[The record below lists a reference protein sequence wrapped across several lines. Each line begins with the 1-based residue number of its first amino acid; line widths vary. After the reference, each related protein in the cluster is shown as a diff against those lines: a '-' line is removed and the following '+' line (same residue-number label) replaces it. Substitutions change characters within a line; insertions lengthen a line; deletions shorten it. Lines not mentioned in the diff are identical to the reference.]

1 MEIEIKLKS
10 YEGPLDLLLSLISK
24 EKIDIYDIPINH
36 ITKQYME
43 YIYNME
49 KLDLQ
54 IASDFILMAATLLE
68 IKSKMLLPKNMF
80 SDDED
85 DEDPREELVKRLL
98 EYKKYKD
105 AANLLKDFEKYE
117 SKAYYKPREDLSY
130 LVEDLSL
137 DKIDLTE
144 LLASI
149 KNIISSRKVEIE
161 DNDRKEIR
169 RDKYNIKQC
178 SGNIISKLREK
189 KQILFTELLSDS
201 VCNNEIVTYF
211 LSILELIRVN
221 IITVDQ
227 ANNFSDILI
236 IRKEGDK

>member
-1 MEIEIKLKS
+1 MDIEIKLKS

-36 ITKQYME
+36 ITKQYMD

-80 SDDED
+80 SDDEGE
-85 DEDPREELVKRLL
+85 EDPREELVKRLL

-137 DKIDLTE
+137 EKIDLTE

-161 DNDRKEIR
+161 DNERKEIR

-178 SGNIISKLREK
+178 SGNIISKLTEK
-189 KQILFTELLSDS
+189 KQVLFTELLSDS

-227 ANNFSDILI
+227 ADNFSDILI

>member
-1 MEIEIKLKS
+1 MDIEIKLKS

-80 SDDED
+80 SDDEGE
-85 DEDPREELVKRLL
+85 EDPREELVKRLL

-137 DKIDLTE
+137 EKIDLTE

-161 DNDRKEIR
+161 DNERKEIR

-178 SGNIISKLREK
+178 SGNIISKLTEK
-189 KQILFTELLSDS
+189 KQVLFTELLSDS

-221 IITVDQ
+221 VITVDQ
-227 ANNFSDILI
+227 ADNFSDILI

>member
-1 MEIEIKLKS
+1 
-10 YEGPLDLLLSLISK
+10 K

-36 ITKQYME
+36 ITKQYMD

-80 SDDED
+80 SDDEGE
-85 DEDPREELVKRLL
+85 EDPREELVKRLL

-137 DKIDLTE
+137 EKIDLTE

-161 DNDRKEIR
+161 DNERKEIR

-178 SGNIISKLREK
+178 SGNIISKLTEK
-189 KQILFTELLSDS
+189 KQVLFTELLSDS

-227 ANNFSDILI
+227 ADNFSDILI